1 MQMGGSFIFSCIVVV
16 ANVKLII
23 SSYEMTGWLWLL
35 IMSSIIVYIACFW
48 YITWWSAAADD
59 FGIFT
64 ELFVN
69 VETYVSLIFFMS
81 SYVLIDN
88 GMRYAG
94 MEMRVLLEQR
104 KERAIFEAK
113 MKELKNPKKN
123 KAVKKRISQVT
134 SK

>member
-1 MQMGGSFIFSCIVVV
+1 
-16 ANVKLII
+16 
-23 SSYEMTGWLWLL
+23 MTGWLWLL
-35 IMSSIIVYIACFW
+35 ILTSIIVYIACFW
-48 YITWWSAAADD
+48 YITWWSPAADD

-81 SYVLIDN
+81 SYVLIDS

-113 MKELKNPKKN
+113 IKDLKNPKKN